1 MDEAHERSLNTD
13 VLFGM
18 LRKVAQRRRD
28 LKLIVTSATLDSR
41 RFAEF
46 FGGVPVFEIPGR
58 TFPVE
63 RVYAK
68 TSVDDYVDATVKQ
81 ALAIHLSHPPGDI
94 LIFMTGQEDIETVC
108 EVRVGRR
115 LRLRLYRLYC

>member
-1 MDEAHERSLNTD
+1 M
-13 VLFGM
+13 
-18 LRKVAQRRRD
+18 
-28 LKLIVTSATLDSR
+28 
-41 RFAEF
+41 
-46 FGGVPVFEIPGR
+46 
-58 TFPVE
+58 E

-108 EVRVGRR
+108 EVRTRGCVC
-115 LRLRLYRLYC
+115 LSLCVVMMIL